1 MHYVLDIKSTQIIQS
16 CNIPLKLNQIIQNP
30 THATHPQR
38 HAQIRGLQIR
48 TFSYAYTYIQIHPIY
63 THKKRLQIHLQ
74 LNYSVHV
81 TMLHGNMVNTPT
93 NTPTNTLSLQQYRCS
108 HKRGRPP
115 PGGGEGGASSNIDE
129 GGGGVH
135 RGRELGCP
143 LGELPLH
150 QGKGSPA

>member
-48 TFSYAYTYIQIHPIY
+48 TFSYAYTYIQIHPTY

-93 NTPTNTLSLQQYRCS
+93 NTPISTLYGSITLSPQKGPPS
-108 HKRGRPP
+108 PGR
-115 PGGGEGGASSNIDE
+115 GGGGSKSKYNE